1 MKNLLLLA
9 VLVWSVVLPA
19 YSQSGK
25 FDSTFGRNGYIDVA
39 DNPFQAF
46 GAKGDQVLV
55 QSDGRLLVLVAG
67 ANASIVRF
75 YSDGTPDLEFG
86 IGGLVPLDGNFLS
99 VKPGRMALQT
109 DGKIVVAN
117 KYNYSL
123 QRFNTDGRADG
134 SFGQAGKVTFPQNL
148 AFEIYT
154 VVIQADGKIVVAGA
168 QNPGTSVKQQ
178 FSLLRYTQNGTLD
191 AGFGN
196 AGQVVTPTGYEYGS
210 VRYMVLRNDGK
221 IVVAGDIHNGTFSPT
236 FLLAQYNTDGS
247 LDNSFGGTGLVKTN
261 MSGGNYQ
268 EAALAVQPDG
278 KVLLGATG
286 TLTRYNTD
294 GSFNKA
300 ISTGFYEFNAIAL
313 GPDGKI
319 VTGGNIF
326 LGTNRYTG
334 ESDYNF
340 AINRYLPDGSPDNT
354 FNNNGKVTL
363 GINNP
368 DDLNALAIQP
378 DGKLVLAGGTA
389 ISNFYGLSL
398 YVVARLNLNGSL
410 DNSFRGGGKL
420 IDFLPA
426 FQSGFRAVA
435 VQPDGKIV
443 TAGNKYLYR
452 FNTDGSADNSFSGD
466 GKTNVTTNTSGYISI
481 LVQPDGKILYTGGDR
496 NFALVRF
503 KPDGTLDSTFNGD
516 GIIELNGQSSS
527 SYITAVALQ
536 PDGKILAAALIAPD
550 GSPYTTPVLVR
561 YTQNGYLDYGFNSS
575 GIIFSPLSAGGN
587 TSGGI
592 NSVVVQPDK
601 KIALAGSLYDG
612 SKTNFALARFNP
624 DGSPDNSFDGDGK
637 LSAAFGNVNSVAMLL
652 SFRPGGKL
660 VAAGKAGP
668 SSDSNYLALA
678 YYNADGSPDNSSGNA
693 GRFISDI
700 VVKSVSNLVETA
712 EKFVLA
718 GTVSNGINDDVLLVR
733 FNPDGSPD
741 NNFGDHGKIKA
752 DFGRFD
758 LRPSVAFSNNRLYL
772 AEINSS
778 QSYENQDNSGV
789 LAAFFTGPV
798 SPSNPPPATN
808 GLKYRFYQ
816 GSWTS
821 LPNFNLLTPVQTGT
835 TPNVDINVRP
845 AGINTN
851 YAFVWE
857 GYITIKT
864 PGDYTFE
871 SFSDDGSKF
880 YFNTLYS
887 PTATALINHDGEH
900 YAYAKQE
907 IIHID
912 SAGRYPVAITYF
924 QREGGAD
931 MKLYWTGP
939 GIARQL
945 IPDAAF
951 TDSYQPPVTNGL
963 QYRYYEG
970 SWTSLPD
977 FSVLAPVRTGNTP
990 NIDINVRPAGVNTN
1004 YAFLWEGYINIKT
1017 PGDYTFESLS
1027 DDGSRFYFNSFYSPT
1042 ATALID
1048 HNGEHYAY
1056 AKAQTIHIDAAGQY
1070 PVAVTYFQKEG
1081 DAVMQLYW
1089 TGPSLSRQLVPDSV
1103 FVHSSAVSTL
1113 SRSAGVA
1120 GSQRSG
1126 AEISLQSVKL
1136 YPNPF
1141 AGRLNVEINN
1151 TAEHANI
1158 TVDVYDGAGKKVHIQ
1173 TFRNTPLGRNNLAL
1187 NLQGSKLPA
1196 GIYHVQVRVDGVL
1209 VKSIK
1214 LVKTGE

>member
-9 VLVWSVVLPA
+9 VLVWSILPA
-19 YSQSGK
+19 HSQSGK
-25 FDSTFGRNGYIDVA
+25 FDSTFGKNGYIDVA

-46 GAKGDQVLV
+46 GAKGDQILV

-67 ANASIVRF
+67 ANASIARF
-75 YSDGTPDLEFG
+75 NSDGTPDLAFG
-86 IGGLVPLDGNFLS
+86 IGGLIPLDGSFLS

-117 KYNYSL
+117 KYNSSL

-134 SFGQAGKVTFPQNL
+134 SFGQAGKVTFSQNL

-154 VVIQADGKIVVAGA
+154 VVIQTDGKIIVAGGH
-168 QNPGTSVKQQ
+168 NPGTSVKQQ
-178 FSLLRYTQNGTLD
+178 FSLVRYTQNGTLD

-196 AGQVVTPTGYEYGS
+196 AGQVNTPTGYEYGS

-221 IVVAGDIHNGTFSPT
+221 IVVAGDVHNGTFSPT

-261 MSGGNYQ
+261 MSGGSYQ

-319 VTGGNIF
+319 VAGGTVF

-334 ESDYNF
+334 ESDYDF
-340 AINRYLPDGSPDNT
+340 AITRYLPDGSPDNT
-354 FNNNGKVTL
+354 FNSNGKVTL

-389 ISNFYGLSL
+389 VSNFYGLSL

-410 DNSFRGGGKL
+410 DNSFRGGGKF
-420 IDFLPA
+420 IDFPPV

-435 VQPDGKIV
+435 VQPDEKIV
-443 TAGNKYLYR
+443 TAGNGYLYR

-466 GKTNVTTNTSGYISI
+466 GKTNVTTNTSGYISV

-496 NFALVRF
+496 SFALARF
-503 KPDGTLDSTFNGD
+503 KPDGTPDSTFNED
-516 GIIELNGQSSS
+516 GIIELNGQSSN

-536 PDGKILAAALIAPD
+536 TDGKILAAALIAPN
-550 GSPYTTPVLVR
+550 GNSSTTPVLVR

-587 TSGGI
+587 TSGGTV
-592 NSVVVQPDK
+592 NSVVVQPDG

-637 LSAAFGNVNSVAMLL
+637 LSAAFGNMNSVAMLL
-652 SFRPGGKL
+652 SSRPGGKL
-660 VAAGKAGP
+660 IAAGRASP
-668 SSDSNYLALA
+668 YFDSNYLALA
-678 YYNADGSPDNSSGNA
+678 YYNADGSPDNSSGNT
-693 GRFISDI
+693 GKFISD
-700 VVKSVSNLVETA
+700 VAVKSVSNLVETA

-718 GTVSNGINDDVLLVR
+718 GTVSNGINDDALLIR

-758 LRPSVAFSNNRLYL
+758 LRPSVAFSSNRLYL

-835 TPNVDINVRP
+835 TPNIDINVRP
-845 AGINTN
+845 ADVNTN

-857 GYITIKT
+857 GWITIKT

-871 SFSDDGSKF
+871 SFSDDGSRF

-887 PTATALINHDGEH
+887 PAATALINHDGEH

-907 IIHID
+907 TIHID

-924 QREGGAD
+924 QREEGAD

-939 GIARQL
+939 GVDRQL

-951 TDSYQPPVTNGL
+951 TDSYQPTVTNGL

-970 SWTSLPD
+970 TWTSLPD
-977 FSVLAPVRTGNTP
+977 FTVLAPVKTGTTP

-1017 PGDYTFESLS
+1017 PGDYIFETLS
-1027 DDGSRFYFNSFYSPT
+1027 DDGSRVYFNSLYSPT
-1042 ATALID
+1042 AAALID
-1048 HNGEHYAY
+1048 HDGEHYAY
-1056 AKAQTIHIDAAGQY
+1056 AKAQTIHIDAAGLY
-1070 PVAVTYFQKEG
+1070 PMAVTYFQKEG
-1081 DAVMQLYW
+1081 GAVMQLYW
-1089 TGPSLSRQLVPDSV
+1089 TGPSNSRQLIPDSV
-1103 FVHSSAVSTL
+1103 FVHSTVSSTN
-1113 SRSAGVA
+1113 RSADVTD
-1120 GSQRSG
+1120 SQHLR
-1126 AEISLQSVKL
+1126 AEISPQSVIKM

-1141 AGRLNVEINN
+1141 AERLNVDINN
-1151 TAEHANI
+1151 TVERAI
-1158 TVDVYDGAGKKVHIQ
+1158 ISVDVYDGSGKKVHNQ
-1173 TFRNTPLGRNNLAL
+1173 TFRNTPRGRNNLAV

-1196 GIYHVQVRVDGVL
+1196 GIYHVQVRVNGVL
-1209 VKSIK
+1209 VKSVK
-1214 LVKTGE
+1214 LVKTCE